1 MEIDAQ
7 NQGVIRAEVLG
18 LMKQKDKIESEIRE
32 LTGIL
37 TQVKIC
43 PVFHFSNTKIC
54 LKQNGVGM
62 SEPLVDSEGFPISS
76 IDTYQVRHARHRI
89 ICLQNDHKALM
100 KRIEQGL
107 QGYYSAAGSDYGMDT
122 QPVNMERSRLEIVT
136 HQQPFARVTI
146 VSEGSP
152 ASYAG
157 FQVGDEVVEF
167 GSVNS
172 TNFRAISDIATVVQ
186 HSEGTQVNVKL
197 KRCNQFVTVQL
208 IPRKWS
214 GKGLLG
220 CNIVVM

>member
-1 MEIDAQ
+1 
-7 NQGVIRAEVLG
+7 
-18 LMKQKDKIESEIRE
+18 
-32 LTGIL
+32 
-37 TQVKIC
+37 
-43 PVFHFSNTKIC
+43 
-54 LKQNGVGM
+54 M

-76 IDTYQVRHARHRI
+76 IDTYQVRHARHQI

-107 QGYYSAAGSDYGMDT
+107 QGYYSAAASDHGMDT
-122 QPVNMERSRLEIVT
+122 QPVNLGNSRLEIVT
-136 HQQPFARVTI
+136 HQQPFARVTV

-172 TNFRAISDIATVVQ
+172 TNFRAITDIATVVQ

-197 KRCNQFVTVQL
+197 KRHNQFVTVQL
-208 IPRKWS
+208 IPRKWA